1 MKKSSSQAFTLVEL
15 LTVMVIILILAGIVM
30 STVGY
35 AQKKAAKSRAL
46 SEINAMSSAC
56 ESYKTDNG
64 GYPRNVSTD
73 KLDPNNASYSSAAA
87 PATSGTSLTP
97 NAYSKASMW
106 LYACLSGDYNGDGM
120 VNTSDG
126 DAMYAA
132 LGQTTKPG
140 TITPTKYMDF
150 KDDMRGRYSS
160 TTDPTAGTDSYTFD
174 PSAGAD
180 VAKGNAICYISDPF
194 NNVFGYSTIKNSV
207 IAADNAAGTTLAT
220 GSKITQGNNPSFD
233 LWSTCGSTTSGTTT
247 AQQTWVKNW

>member
-64 GYPRNVSTD
+64 GYPRNSSTD
-73 KLDPNNASYSSAAA
+73 TVDPNNAAYANAAA
-87 PATSGTSLTP
+87 PATSGTTLAP
-97 NAYSKASMW
+97 NAYSKSSMW
-106 LYACLSGDYNGDGM
+106 LYACLSGDYNGDGTTDK
-120 VNTSDG
+120 NDS
-126 DAMYAA
+126 DAMYKA
-132 LGQTTKPG
+132 LGQSG
-140 TITPTKYMDF
+140 GANASFIPTKYMDF

-160 TTDPTAGTDSYTFD
+160 STDPTAGTDTYDLTTNT
-174 PSAGAD
+174 P
-180 VAKGNAICYISDPF
+180 KGNAICYISDPF

-207 IAADNAAGTTLAT
+207 IATDNANGTTLAST
-220 GSKITQGNNPSFD
+220 TKITQGNNPSFD
-233 LWSTCGSTTSGTTT
+233 MWSTCGSTTSGTTV
-247 AQQTWVKNW
+247 QQSWVKNW